1 MRFNTLCIPSCFRN
15 IVVDLNFPC
24 PTKKSCHYNTVVK
37 SDTSTRMIDLK
48 DLRENPDRYRHA
60 AQLKRIDVDI
70 DTLLELD
77 AKRRALDSTRQQLTA
92 EKNSI
97 GKQIAQLAGRL
108 KSASPT
114 EKSAVQE
121 EMKNLQSRPTELKA
135 QEQTLDAQV
144 AEIDPRLMEILLR
157 CAQPADDDVP
167 VGRDDSENVEIK
179 KWGTVR
185 QFDFSPKDHMTLG
198 SELNLIDVDRG
209 VKLAGSRSYFLIGDG
224 ALLHQAVLRL
234 AQDMMMERGFIPMT
248 VPVLVREPA
257 MVGTGYFPLG
267 REQSYVMSNEEPAK
281 YLVGTAEVSL
291 TAFHMDE
298 TLDGKTLPRKYV
310 GMSPCFRREAG
321 TYGKDTAG
329 LYRIHQFD
337 KVEQV
342 IICKND
348 IKESKRWH
356 EEILQNAEAILQKL
370 DLPYRIVKVCTG
382 DLGQGQ
388 VAKYD
393 IETWMPSRKSYGETH
408 SASRFY
414 DFQAR
419 RLNLRYRD
427 EEGKVRICHTL
438 NNTVIASPRVLIPIL
453 ELYQNANGSI
463 TIPTALRPYMGNRE
477 IIGNA

>member
-1 MRFNTLCIPSCFRN
+1 
-15 IVVDLNFPC
+15 
-24 PTKKSCHYNTVVK
+24 
-37 SDTSTRMIDLK
+37 MIDLK
-48 DLRENPDRYRHA
+48 DLRENPDVYRRA
-60 AQLKRIDVDI
+60 AKLKRIDVDI
-70 DTLLELD
+70 DSLLQFD
-77 AKRRALDSTRQQLTA
+77 AKRRSLDAARQTLTT

-108 KSASPT
+108 K
-114 EKSAVQE
+114 KAVPQEHSVLQE
-121 EMKNLQSRPTELKA
+121 EMKKLQARPTELKV
-135 QEQTLDAQV
+135 QEQALDAQV
-144 AEIDPRLMEILLR
+144 AELEPRIMEILLR

-185 QFDFSPKDHMTLG
+185 QFDFTPKDHMTLG
-198 SELNLIDVDRG
+198 AELNLIDVDRG

-234 AQDMMMERGFIPMT
+234 AQDMMVEQGFVPMT
-248 VPVLVREPA
+248 VPVMVREPA

-291 TAFHMDE
+291 TAYHMDE

-348 IKESKRWH
+348 IEESKRWH
-356 EEILQNAEAILQKL
+356 EMILQNAEAILQKL
-370 DLPYRIVKVCTG
+370 NLPHRVVKVCTG

-393 IETWMPSRKSYGETH
+393 IETWMPSRNSYGETH

-427 EEGKVRICHTL
+427 EDGKVRICHTL

-453 ELYQNANGSI
+453 ELYQNADGSI
-463 TIPTALRPYMGNRE
+463 TIPEILRRYMGGRE
-477 IIGNA
+477 VIVRQPTQ

>member
-1 MRFNTLCIPSCFRN
+1 
-15 IVVDLNFPC
+15 
-24 PTKKSCHYNTVVK
+24 
-37 SDTSTRMIDLK
+37 MIDLK
-48 DLRENPDRYRHA
+48 DLRENPEKYRRA
-60 AQLKRIDVDI
+60 AQFKRVSVDI
-70 DTLLELD
+70 DKLLDLD
-77 AKRRALDSTRQQLTA
+77 AKNRELEQTRQKLTN
-92 EKNSI
+92 EKNAS
-97 GKQIAQLAGRL
+97 GKEMGALAGKL
-108 KSASPT
+108 KKAAPAELPALQAEM
-114 EKSAVQE
+114 EKLKA
-121 EMKNLQSRPTELKA
+121 RPTELKH
-135 QEQTLDAQV
+135 QEAALEVQI
-144 AEIDPRLMEILLR
+144 AEIAPQILELLLH

-167 VGRDDSENVEIK
+167 VGKDDSENVEIK

-185 QFDFSPKDHMTLG
+185 QFEFTAKDHITLG
-198 SELNLIDVDRG
+198 NELNMIDTDRG

-234 AQDMMMERGFIPMT
+234 AQDMMIERGFVPMT
-248 VPVLVREPA
+248 VPVMVREPA

-267 REQSYVMSNEEPAK
+267 REQSYTLSNEDPHK

-291 TAFHMDE
+291 TAYHMDE

-342 IICKND
+342 VICKND
-348 IKESKRWH
+348 IAESKKWH
-356 EEILQNAEAILQKL
+356 EAILGNAEALLQKL
-370 DLPYRIVKVCTG
+370 NLPYRVVAVCTG

-393 IETWMPSRKSYGETH
+393 IETWMPSRNNYGETH

-427 EEGKVRICHTL
+427 DDGKVKICHTL
-438 NNTVIASPRVLIPIL
+438 NNTVVASPRVLIPIM
-453 ELYQNANGSI
+453 ELYQNADGTISI
-463 TIPTALRPYMGNRE
+463 PEVLQQYMGGRKV
-477 IIGNA
+477 ITKPT

>member
-1 MRFNTLCIPSCFRN
+1 
-15 IVVDLNFPC
+15 
-24 PTKKSCHYNTVVK
+24 
-37 SDTSTRMIDLK
+37 MIDLK
-48 DLRENPDRYRHA
+48 DLRENPDVYRRA
-60 AQLKRIDVDI
+60 ARLKRIDVDI
-70 DTLLELD
+70 DLLLEMD
-77 AKRRALDSTRQQLTA
+77 AKRRSLDNARQSLTA
-92 EKNSI
+92 EKNSN

-108 KSASPT
+108 KSASLD
-114 EKSAVQE
+114 EQSALQE
-121 EMKNLQSRPTELKA
+121 EMKQLRARPTELKA
-135 QEQTLDAQV
+135 QEQALDSQV
-144 AEIDPRLMEILLR
+144 AELEPRILELLLR

-167 VGRDDSENVEIK
+167 VGKDDSENIEIK

-185 QFDFSPKDHMTLG
+185 QFEFTPKDHMTLG

-234 AQDMMMERGFIPMT
+234 AQDMMVEQGFVPMT
-248 VPVLVREPA
+248 VPVMVREPA

-267 REQSYVMSNEEPAK
+267 REQSYVLSNEEPAK

-291 TAFHMDE
+291 TAYHMDE
-298 TLDGKTLPRKYV
+298 TLEGKSLPRKYV

-348 IKESKRWH
+348 IEESKRWH
-356 EEILQNAEAILQKL
+356 EAILQNAEAILQKL
-370 DLPYRIVKVCTG
+370 DLPYRVVKVCTG

-427 EEGKVRICHTL
+427 EDGKVRICHTL

-453 ELYQNANGSI
+453 ELYQNADGTV
-463 TIPTALRPYMGNRE
+463 TIPQALRPYMGGRE
-477 IIGNA
+477 IIGNR

>member
-1 MRFNTLCIPSCFRN
+1 
-15 IVVDLNFPC
+15 
-24 PTKKSCHYNTVVK
+24 
-37 SDTSTRMIDLK
+37 MIDLK
-48 DLRENPDRYRHA
+48 DLRENPDVYRRA
-60 AQLKRIDVDI
+60 AKLKRIDVDI
-70 DTLLELD
+70 DLLLEMD
-77 AKRRALDSTRQQLTA
+77 AKRRSLDNARQSLTA
-92 EKNSI
+92 EKNSN

-108 KSASPT
+108 KSASLD
-114 EKSAVQE
+114 EQSALQE
-121 EMKNLQSRPTELKA
+121 EMKQLRARPTELKA
-135 QEQTLDAQV
+135 QEQALDSQV
-144 AEIDPRLMEILLR
+144 AELEPRILELLLR

-167 VGRDDSENVEIK
+167 VGKDDSENIEIK

-185 QFDFSPKDHMTLG
+185 QFEFTPKDHMTLG

-234 AQDMMMERGFIPMT
+234 AQDMMVEQGFVPMT
-248 VPVLVREPA
+248 VPVMVREPA

-267 REQSYVMSNEEPAK
+267 REQSYVLSNEEPAK

-291 TAFHMDE
+291 TAYHMDE
-298 TLDGKTLPRKYV
+298 TLEGKSLPRKYV

-348 IKESKRWH
+348 IEESKRWH
-356 EEILQNAEAILQKL
+356 EAILQNAEAILQKL
-370 DLPYRIVKVCTG
+370 DLPYRVVKVCTG

-427 EEGKVRICHTL
+427 EDGKVRICHTL

-453 ELYQNANGSI
+453 ELYQNADGTV
-463 TIPTALRPYMGNRE
+463 TIPQALRPYMGGRE
-477 IIGNA
+477 IIGNR

>member
-1 MRFNTLCIPSCFRN
+1 
-15 IVVDLNFPC
+15 
-24 PTKKSCHYNTVVK
+24 
-37 SDTSTRMIDLK
+37 MIDLK
-48 DLRENPDRYRHA
+48 DLRENPEKYRRA
-60 AQLKRIDVDI
+60 AQFKRVSVDI
-70 DTLLELD
+70 DKLLDLD
-77 AKRRALDSTRQQLTA
+77 AKNRELEQTRQKLTN
-92 EKNSI
+92 EKNAS
-97 GKQIAQLAGRL
+97 GKEMGALAGKL
-108 KSASPT
+108 KKAAPAELPALQAEM
-114 EKSAVQE
+114 EKLKA
-121 EMKNLQSRPTELKA
+121 RPTELKH
-135 QEQTLDAQV
+135 QEAALEVQI
-144 AEIDPRLMEILLR
+144 AEIAPQILELLLH

-185 QFDFSPKDHMTLG
+185 QFEFTAKDHITLG
-198 SELNLIDVDRG
+198 NELNMIDTDRG

-234 AQDMMMERGFIPMT
+234 AQDMMIERGFVPMT
-248 VPVLVREPA
+248 VPVMVREPA

-267 REQSYVMSNEEPAK
+267 REQSYTLSNEDPHK

-291 TAFHMDE
+291 TAYHMDE

-342 IICKND
+342 VICKND
-348 IKESKRWH
+348 IAESKKWH
-356 EEILQNAEAILQKL
+356 EAILGNAEALLQKL
-370 DLPYRIVKVCTG
+370 NLPYRVVAVCTG

-393 IETWMPSRKSYGETH
+393 IETWMPSRNNYGETH

-427 EEGKVRICHTL
+427 DDGKVKICHTL
-438 NNTVIASPRVLIPIL
+438 NNTVVASPRVLIPIM
-453 ELYQNANGSI
+453 ELYQNADGTISI
-463 TIPTALRPYMGNRE
+463 PEVLQQYMGGRKV
-477 IIGNA
+477 ITKPTGFYRI